1 MKKNNTLFW
10 LLSII
15 CFGCCLQLLFLFV
28 FMNPHV
34 LEWFDPNDY
43 YSIAKSLAGG
53 NSYGIDLENLYRS
66 PGYPYFLSFII
77 SVVGSNILFIRLVHI
92 GFYAIFLIGV
102 YYLGKEWKGVK
113 FGLLLTF
120 ICSLYPYFIYLPLTL
135 YPEALLIF
143 ISSWIIYFLLRI
155 VNSFSYYNLFI
166 ACFFISVGVL
176 TRPTYIIIAF
186 TFLLYLIVT
195 KALFLNKLK
204 VLVFLII
211 IPVSILSSWGYRN
224 LKMHDHFIIST
235 AGNKNLY
242 LSFNENATIY
252 TKSDCPIPEK
262 TQKKLALAKNIF
274 EQDSIYKAS
283 AIEFIKQNKLH
294 SFYLASIRV
303 IDLWNPIPH
312 TSTNYSLL
320 KKILSSIP
328 YSMVL
333 LFSFLGFYSLRK
345 ESFSYLLIA
354 IFVLNTIANGI
365 FAASVR
371 YRLIFDIILIMFATY
386 YLYSLAL
393 RYKEKKLQLRI

>member
-1 MKKNNTLFW
+1 MNKNNTLFW

-15 CFGCCLQLLFLFV
+15 FFGCCLQLLFLFV

-53 NSYGIDLENLYRS
+53 NSYSIDINNLYRS

-77 SVVGSNILFIRLVHI
+77 SAVGSNILFIRLVHI

>member
-1 MKKNNTLFW
+1 MKKNSTFFC

-15 CFGCCLQLLFLFV
+15 CFGCCLQLLFLFI

-34 LEWFDPNDY
+34 LEWPDPNNY
-43 YSIAKSLAGG
+43 YSIAKGLVRGD
-53 NSYGIDLENLYRS
+53 SYSIDLENLYRS

-102 YYLGKEWKGVK
+102 YYLGKEWKGFK

-143 ISSWIIYFLLRI
+143 ISSWIIYLLLRI
-155 VNSFSYYNLFI
+155 VNSFSYYDLFI
-166 ACFFISVGVL
+166 ACFFISVGIL

-186 TFLLYLIVT
+186 TFFFYLIVT
-195 KALFLNKLK
+195 KTLLLNKLK
-204 VLVFLII
+204 VLIFLIV
-211 IPVSILSSWGYRN
+211 IPIFILSSWGYRN

-235 AGNKNLY
+235 AANKNLY

-294 SFYLASIRV
+294 SFYLASVRV

-328 YSMVL
+328 YSVIL
-333 LFSFLGFYSLRK
+333 LFSFFGFYSLRK

-354 IFVLNTIANGI
+354 IFVLNTIVNGI

-371 YRLIFDIILIMFATY
+371 YRLIFDIVLIMFATY
-386 YLYSLAL
+386 YVYSLVL
-393 RYKEKKLQLRI
+393 RYKERKLQPRT

>member
-1 MKKNNTLFW
+1 MNKNNTLFW

-15 CFGCCLQLLFLFV
+15 FFGCCLQLLFLFV

-53 NSYGIDLENLYRS
+53 NSYSIDINNLYRS

-294 SFYLASIRV
+294 SFYLASVRV

>member
-1 MKKNNTLFW
+1 MKKNSFFC
-10 LLSII
+10 LLGII
-15 CFGCCLQLLFLFV
+15 CFGCCLQLLFLFI

-34 LEWFDPNDY
+34 LEWPDPNNY
-43 YSIAKSLAGG
+43 YSIAKGLARGD
-53 NSYGIDLENLYRS
+53 SYSIDLENLYRS

-77 SVVGSNILFIRLVHI
+77 NVVGSNILFIRLVHI

-195 KALFLNKLK
+195 KALLLNKLK
-204 VLVFLII
+204 VLIFLII
-211 IPVSILSSWGYRN
+211 IPVSILFSWGYRN

-262 TQKKLALAKNIF
+262 AQKKLALAKNIF

-294 SFYLASIRV
+294 SFYLASVRV

-328 YSMVL
+328 YSMIL

-386 YLYSLAL
+386 YLYSLVL
-393 RYKEKKLQLRI
+393 RYKEKKLQLRT

>member
-1 MKKNNTLFW
+1 MF
-10 LLSII
+10 
-15 CFGCCLQLLFLFV
+15 FGCCLQLLFLFV

-53 NSYGIDLENLYRS
+53 NSYSIDINNLYRS

-186 TFLLYLIVT
+186 IFLLYLIVT

-204 VLVFLII
+204 VSVFLII
-211 IPVSILSSWGYRN
+211 IPVSILFSWGYRN
-224 LKMHDHFIIST
+224 LKMYDHFIIST

-252 TKSDCPIPEK
+252 TKSDCPVPEK

-294 SFYLASIRV
+294 SFYLASVRV